1 MIGLYNNVTLTD
13 AGKKTGNLVTSS
25 NKLSFI
31 LNSSLNE
38 EKTQAIAIRM
48 LDDNHKSIG
57 NVTLEFEGTNKDKW
71 AFGTSEEVF
80 GNYGEK
86 LTISEEITA
95 SNKIL
100 WCKAKSVEGE
110 GVSTDTSVTI
120 KITGVVGTIA

>member
-1 MIGLYNNVTLTD
+1 MIGLYNGVTSTD

-38 EKTQAIAIRM
+38 EKSQAIAIRM

-57 NVTLEFEGTNKDKW
+57 NVTLAFEGTNKDKW
-71 AFGTSEEVF
+71 AFGTSEELF
-80 GNYGEK
+80 GNYGEA

-100 WCKAKSVEGE
+100 YVKAKAVEGE